1 MAAGIVAGVS
11 RGLYQYLSTP
21 TLDWSSFINDFLW
34 NPLSSSAVAAWLAGI
49 AAIGTLVIY
58 QVATGASL
66 SADDSHAV
74 PEERANSTGPEHGPK
89 LSEEEKRQLDSQRQ
103 LDRIRFAFTRNRRRM
118 TDEIAR
124 VQRNAFLNLSIGIL
138 FSLVALGI
146 LGYPLV
152 VNNESGVPL
161 GWLGF
166 AEHFAPRF
174 SVGVLV
180 QLIGFFFL
188 RLYVSS
194 EREIHYIRNEITNI
208 ESRMIAYHIAAVG
221 KDQTALRD
229 VTKQLVRTERNF
241 RLRKGEHSLY
251 EVDTSYNDVGELLGR
266 LAGSF
271 GKVSSKKRV

>member
-1 MAAGIVAGVS
+1 VAAGIVAGVS

-138 FSLVALGI
+138 FSLVA
-146 LGYPLV
+146 
-152 VNNESGVPL
+152 
-161 GWLGF
+161 
-166 AEHFAPRF
+166 PRF

-180 QLIGFFFL
+180 QLIDFFFL